1 MQSFSINILV
11 SAVFSLWIALAFTS
25 KADAFTVGQSPLL
38 TSSPTQQRSTNTR
51 LYFNGDIWSIFRN
64 WGKKATVSHILI
76 GPAASV
82 SGKGMIKT
90 DATKKLLELKEEIN
104 DDEEMFAEMAKQ
116 YSSCRSS
123 AKLGG
128 AMEPFAAGL
137 MYKTFDQVS
146 FDEEVGKVHGPI
158 STPYGEHLIFVKDR
172 TSGDE

>member
-1 MQSFSINILV
+1 MFSF
-11 SAVFSLWIALAFTS
+11 WIALALIS
-25 KADAFTVGQSPLL
+25 GADAFTVGQSPLL
-38 TSSPTQQRSTNTR
+38 TSSQQRSTNTR
-51 LYFNGDIWSIFRN
+51 LYFNGDIGSIFRN

-76 GPAASV
+76 GPVTSV

-116 YSSCRSS
+116 YSSCGSS

-128 AMEPFAAGL
+128 AMEPFPAG
-137 MYKTFDQVS
+137 MMFKTFDKVS

-158 STPYGEHLIFVKDR
+158 STPYGEHLIFVRDR
-172 TSGDE
+172 TAGDE